1 MQAQHI
7 YLYRYARVKLTVDRN
22 KRLVLGSVAE
32 TARTREGEIRWVRL
46 AEDEGEGGDG
56 RVKEKGRADEFVR
69 WFLQR
74 LKGGTRG
81 AVKVRMR
88 EAAL

>member
-1 MQAQHI
+1 M
-7 YLYRYARVKLTVDRN
+7 R
-22 KRLVLGSVAE
+22 E

-74 LKGGTRG
+74 LKGGAVKVKGRMSEGG

-88 EAAL
+88 EAL